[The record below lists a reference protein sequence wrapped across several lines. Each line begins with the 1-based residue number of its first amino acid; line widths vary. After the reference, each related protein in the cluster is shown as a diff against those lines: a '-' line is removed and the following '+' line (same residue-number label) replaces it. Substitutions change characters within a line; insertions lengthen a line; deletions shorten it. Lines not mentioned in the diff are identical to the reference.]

1 LGVFMFGTQPYPL
14 RARTGALAPEGAATV
29 RAELVIEQNAPMP
42 EPSILPATTTLER
55 TPATEFEEVTYRKV
69 TRRLIPFLVLCYV
82 VSYLDRINVGFAK
95 LQMLSDLGFSET
107 VFGLGAGIFFI
118 GYFFF
123 EVPSNLIMHRVG
135 ARVWIA
141 RIMVSWGFVSA
152 ATLLVT
158 TPLQFYTVRFLLGLA
173 EAGFFPGIILYLTY
187 WYPSHRRAK
196 MVATFMLAIPLSG
209 ILGGPLSGFIMQF
222 LAGRA
227 AWPGWKWLFVLEALP
242 AIAMGIATLFY
253 LDSGIRRARW
263 LTEEEKQLLEQNIA
277 REQRGKT
284 EHRSLL
290 AVFLDGRVWLMCW
303 IFFSC
308 AMGQYAL
315 TFWMP
320 TLIKTAGIKSVL
332 NVGLVTAV
340 PYLATAV
347 TMVLLGASAD
357 RCRERRWHLSIPMV
371 IGALGLVLSVAAGSH
386 TVLAVFFLS
395 VAAAGVISS
404 APLFWSLPTAFLS
417 GAAAAAG
424 IATVNSV
431 GNLAGF
437 VSPYMVG
444 WLKDLTHSDRDAM
457 YCLALVLV
465 IGAASVF
472 AVPAK
477 MVNR

>member
-1 LGVFMFGTQPYPL
+1 MADSSSVQV
-14 RARTGALAPEGAATV
+14 ASAAAV
-29 RAELVIEQNAPMP
+29 RASA
-42 EPSILPATTTLER
+42 S
-55 TPATEFEEVTYRKV
+55 EFENATYQKV

-107 VFGLGAGIFFI
+107 IFGLGAGIFFI

-123 EVPSNLIMHRVG
+123 EVPSNIIMHRVG

-141 RIMVSWGFVSA
+141 RIMVTWGLVSA
-152 ATLLVT
+152 ATLLVK
-158 TPLQFYTVRFLLGLA
+158 TPWQFYGVRFLLGLA

-187 WYPSHRRAK
+187 WYPAHRRAR

-209 ILGGPLSGFIMQF
+209 IIGGPISGFIMQY
-222 LAGRA
+222 LAGNSG
-227 AWPGWKWLFVLEALP
+227 WPGWKWLFLLEALP
-242 AIAMGIATLFY
+242 ALLIGVATIFY
-253 LDSGIRRARW
+253 LDSGIRRAKW
-263 LTEEEKQLLEQNIA
+263 LTDAEKELLERNIA
-277 REQRGKT
+277 ADSREKT
-284 EHRSLL
+284 EHPSVL
-290 AVFLDGRVWLMCW
+290 AVFLDRRVWLMCW
-303 IFFSC
+303 IFFAC

-332 NVGLVTAV
+332 NVGLVTAI

-347 TMVLLGASAD
+347 TMVLVGASAD
-357 RCRERRWHLSIPMV
+357 RHRERRWHLAVPMV
-371 IGALGLVLSVAAGSH
+371 IGAAGLILSVLAG
-386 TVLAVFFLS
+386 TQTALAVFFLS
-395 VAAAGVISS
+395 IAAAGVITS

-424 IATVNSV
+424 IAAINSV

-444 WLKDLTHSDRDAM
+444 WLKDLTHSDKDAM
-457 YCLALVLV
+457 LCLTLILV
-465 IGAASVF
+465 IGAATVF
-472 AVPAK
+472 MVPAK

>member
-1 LGVFMFGTQPYPL
+1 MLELFSVQV
-14 RARTGALAPEGAATV
+14 AA
-29 RAELVIEQNAPMP
+29 AD
-42 EPSILPATTTLER
+42 ER
-55 TPATEFEEVTYRKV
+55 LSASEFEVATYRKV
-69 TRRLIPFLVLCYV
+69 TLRLIPILVMCYV

-95 LQMLSDLGFSET
+95 LQMLSDLGFSDT

-123 EVPSNLIMHRVG
+123 EVPSNIIMHRVG
-135 ARVWIA
+135 ARMWIA
-141 RIMVSWGFVSA
+141 RIMITWGLVSA
-152 ATLLVT
+152 ATLLVK
-158 TPLQFYTVRFLLGLA
+158 TPTEFYGVRFLLGLA

-187 WYPSHRRAK
+187 WYPAHRRAR
-196 MVATFMLAIPLSG
+196 MVASFMLAIPLSG
-209 ILGGPLSGFIMQF
+209 IIGGPVSGFIMQF
-222 LAGRA
+222 LAGKSG
-227 AWPGWKWLFVLEALP
+227 WPGWKWLFLLEAVP
-242 AIAMGIATLFY
+242 AMVMGIATIFY
-253 LDSGIRRARW
+253 LDSGIRRSRW
-263 LTEEEKQLLEQNIA
+263 LTEEEKRLLEGNIA
-277 REQRGKT
+277 EETRSKV
-284 EHRSLL
+284 EHASVA
-290 AVFLDGRVWLMCW
+290 AVFLDRRVWLMSW

-332 NVGLVTAV
+332 NIGLVTAV

-347 TMVLLGASAD
+347 TMVLVGASAD
-357 RCRERRWHLSIPMV
+357 RHRERRWHLAAPMV
-371 IGALGLVLSVAAGSH
+371 IGSTGLILSVLAGTH
-386 TVLAVFFLS
+386 TLMAVFFLS

-424 IATVNSV
+424 IAAINSV

-457 YCLALVLV
+457 LGLTFILIV
-465 IGAASVF
+465 GAASVF

-477 MVNR
+477 TVNR

>member
-1 LGVFMFGTQPYPL
+1 MIQPT
-14 RARTGALAPEGAATV
+14 AVDAANPT
-29 RAELVIEQNAPMP
+29 
-42 EPSILPATTTLER
+42 PSATS
-55 TPATEFEEVTYRKV
+55 TEFENATYRKV

-95 LQMLSDLGFSET
+95 LQMLGDLGFSET
-107 VFGLGAGIFFI
+107 IFGLGAGIFFI

-123 EVPSNLIMHRVG
+123 EVPSNVIMHRVG

-141 RIMVSWGFVSA
+141 RIMISWGLVSA
-152 ATLLVT
+152 ATLLVR
-158 TPLQFYTVRFLLGLA
+158 TPFEFYSVRFLLGLA

-187 WYPSHRRAK
+187 WYPAHRRAK
-196 MVATFMLAIPLSG
+196 MVAAFMLAIPLSG
-209 ILGGPLSGFIMQF
+209 ILGGPISGFIMQF
-222 LAGRA
+222 LAGQSG
-227 AWPGWKWLFVLEALP
+227 WPGWKWLFLLEAVP
-242 AIAMGIATLFY
+242 AIVIGVLTIFY
-253 LDSGIRRARW
+253 LDSGIRRAKW
-263 LTEEEKQLLEQNIA
+263 LTEDEKQLLEQNIA
-277 REQRGKT
+277 AESREKT
-284 EHRSLL
+284 EHPSLL
-290 AVFLDGRVWLMCW
+290 AVFLDGRIWLMCW
-303 IFFSC
+303 IFFAC

-320 TLIKTAGIKSVL
+320 TLIRTAGIKSVL
-332 NVGLVTAV
+332 NVGLVTAI

-357 RCRERRWHLSIPMV
+357 RHRERRWHLAIPMV
-371 IGALGLVLSVAAGSH
+371 IGAAGLILSVLAGTQ

-395 VAAAGVISS
+395 VAAAGVIAS

-424 IATVNSV
+424 IATINSV

-444 WLKDLTHSDRDAM
+444 WLEDLTHSDRDAM
-457 YCLALVLV
+457 LCLTLILVL
-465 IGAASVF
+465 GAATVF
-472 AVPAK
+472 SVPAK

>member
-1 LGVFMFGTQPYPL
+1 MLQPT
-14 RARTGALAPEGAATV
+14 AVDAA
-29 RAELVIEQNAPMP
+29 NATH
-42 EPSILPATTTLER
+42 SATS
-55 TPATEFEEVTYRKV
+55 TEFENATYQKV

-107 VFGLGAGIFFI
+107 IFGLGAGIFFI

-123 EVPSNLIMHRVG
+123 EVPSNVIMHRVG

-141 RIMVSWGFVSA
+141 RIMISWGLVSA
-152 ATLLVT
+152 ATLLVR
-158 TPLQFYTVRFLLGLA
+158 TPFEFYSVRFLLGLA

-187 WYPSHRRAK
+187 WYPAHRRAK
-196 MVATFMLAIPLSG
+196 MVAAFMLAIPLSG
-209 ILGGPLSGFIMQF
+209 ILGGPISGFIMQF
-222 LAGRA
+222 LAGKSG
-227 AWPGWKWLFVLEALP
+227 WQGWKWLFLLEAVP
-242 AIAMGIATLFY
+242 AIVMGVLTIFY
-253 LDSGIRRARW
+253 LDSGIRRAKW
-263 LTEEEKQLLEQNIA
+263 LTEDEKQLLERNIA
-277 REQRGKT
+277 AESREKT
-284 EHRSLL
+284 EHPSLL
-290 AVFLDGRVWLMCW
+290 AVFLDGRIWLMCW
-303 IFFSC
+303 IFFAC

-320 TLIKTAGIKSVL
+320 TLIRTAGIKSVL
-332 NVGLVTAV
+332 NVGLVTAI

-357 RCRERRWHLSIPMV
+357 RHRERRWHLAIPMV
-371 IGALGLVLSVAAGSH
+371 VGAAGLILSVLAGTQ

-395 VAAAGVISS
+395 VAAAGVIAS

-424 IATVNSV
+424 IATINSV

-444 WLKDLTHSDRDAM
+444 WLQDLTHSDRDAM
-457 YCLALVLV
+457 LCLTLILLL
-465 IGAASVF
+465 GAATVF
-472 AVPAK
+472 SVPAK